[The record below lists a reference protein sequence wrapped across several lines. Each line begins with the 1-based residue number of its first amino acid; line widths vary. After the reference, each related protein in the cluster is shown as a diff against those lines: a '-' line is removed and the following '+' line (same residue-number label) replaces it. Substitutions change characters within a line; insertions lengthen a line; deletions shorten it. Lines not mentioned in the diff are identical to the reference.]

1 MPRDLTPDFRLSIE
15 NLVFVHDGPSTDETI
30 FVFSALLVNR
40 GAPSVAL
47 NWDATL
53 TVGDSAVRLTRS
65 CLLGPWTML
74 REGQELT
81 IQPGADLSAKTCE
94 RRVLRGG
101 ARVGRLFFKLPGNVT
116 EQIQPGQFR
125 IEVSLEDYL
134 GNKTSAVFGEEAY
147 VLDGLIPTYAH
158 ESSTVKDLQPAVLA
172 APVGPTTIQ

>member
-1 MPRDLTPDFRLSIE
+1 MPRNLTPDFRLSID
-15 NLVFVHDGPSTDETI
+15 NLVFVHDASTDETI

-47 NWDATL
+47 NWDAIL
-53 TVGDSAVRLTRS
+53 TVRDSAVRLTRS

-158 ESSTVKDLQPAVLA
+158 ESSTVKDLQPAVIA

>member
-1 MPRDLTPDFRLSIE
+1 MPRDVTPDFRLSIE
-15 NLVFVHDGPSTDETI
+15 NLVFVHHAPTDETI

-47 NWDATL
+47 NWEATLAVGDAT
-53 TVGDSAVRLTRS
+53 VRMIRS

-81 IQPGADLSAKTCE
+81 FQPGADLSAKTCE

-116 EQIQPGQFR
+116 GQIQAWPVPDR
-125 IEVSLEDYL
+125 SEPR
-134 GNKTSAVFGEEAY
+134 
-147 VLDGLIPTYAH
+147 GLPR
-158 ESSTVKDLQPAVLA
+158 Q
-172 APVGPTTIQ
+172 